1 MFSCKYFEN
10 FKNTFFYRTT
20 PVAASGKIRTKSLES
35 AEFQFQL
42 DLTTVDKT
50 VVKWDIHRKIIVVV
64 SIHIAIQISKHLNKN
79 SLQRYVLKCRRFPV
93 FTELMVLWNCFL
105 NTVSVKNTSLFNFS
119 KKKLCDN
126 LTSEVMW
133 HKIWE
138 IRVYFKIPALKI

>member
-64 SIHIAIQISKHLNKN
+64 SIHIAIQISKHLNKI

-119 KKKLCDN
+119 KKK
-126 LTSEVMW
+126 
-133 HKIWE
+133 
-138 IRVYFKIPALKI
+138 